1 MSEKGTHMPPLL
13 VAIAAADAI
22 LTAFKR
28 VNEIIQARR
37 QMVGELTP
45 EEEAAVE
52 AYEERRFAGCVGK
65 RAVGDQRRL
74 TVPQPERHPFSE
86 PERRFPRA

>member
-1 MSEKGTHMPPLL
+1 MPPLL

-22 LTAFKR
+22 LTAFER

-52 AYEERRFAGCVGK
+52 AYEERRFAAWNSG
-65 RAVGDQRRL
+65 
-74 TVPQPERHPFSE
+74 VPVRPEQPNG
-86 PERRFPRA
+86 